1 MAQLKVRSYLTI
13 RPTQYISPKGGMS
26 PYYIGTIKGINRLGG
41 VVESLGK
48 HLEQVN
54 TLYKFRNEFL
64 IQSQAQRIKLE
75 QKGILLD
82 EKAEKAEEDKNK
94 RWWKRFLDQKNE
106 DESEKSA
113 KKPESVV
120 DAGASVVKKAISP
133 LKKFLQQFSPLFEA
147 FIRFTVVGGIL
158 NWITD
163 RKTEDLAKT
172 IGNVIRVF
180 SFVKKLVGFGIG
192 TLLDGLTNL
201 FGGYD
206 KITKGNLAGAL
217 QGLLGVGQFLAGVAL
232 IKGAQYIMMPWKLI
246 TDVGWVIKLFTEW
259 GKING
264 ESEGAARNKD
274 ITGYVDKN
282 GNTISKEDFEKAK
295 KSAARNDAKR
305 AKQKGKGWAY
315 SGGQDAVSDRYRSQH
330 AKRKKNFL
338 QRGAQRSR
346 IGLKRATRG
355 VRGQF
360 KAAGNWM
367 QANPAKGNAI
377 FSVVGGL
384 ARAGGGLMG
393 GENAGQAVGA
403 GLGQATGGIAGF
415 ALGNMLLPGVGGI
428 IGSMIGSVLGE
439 WVGTKLGPIIDPI
452 MKPIGNAFKLGF
464 DIIGTAISPVIETFG
479 EFLGS
484 LVDGLGALFQLCGW
498 LAKAGADVLKFAW
511 DNSIYKKAIDGM
523 IWVWQ
528 NKDNIGKAVGEAL
541 VQGAKGYLDTL
552 TFNVFDFDKQNK
564 RFAGGRVPFMAAGGL
579 LQTDSPE
586 VMGLKVAGNALL
598 STIDGALSA
607 FGIVGDITK
616 TTLSSDIGRLSST
629 FGAGKSVAFGGGRIT
644 SQVTRPQGKMSLA
657 SSSGDNS
664 RLESIVGTK
673 EVAFLT
679 AQPEQFKPQNDGS
692 IRGLLADIYNGLVSL
707 KILGG
712 DNVVVPS
719 PGGPGGVPSSAGSL
733 VPEGGLKGL
742 TDADW
747 KELAYIVSGEAGGGD
762 DRFGVAAVVLNRV
775 ASPKWPNNIKA
786 VGTQSGQFEA
796 VYTGKAR
803 YDQRLADDLKTNQG
817 KISAA
822 MNRLHGRDSFKG
834 QSQLSNRAPGDIM
847 FDPSGNFYHYGS
859 QHTKKDP
866 PPTPVPTEWKRWIQA
881 AQGGKIP
888 INKKK
893 YGLVNPTHTS
903 DKKLVK
909 EFQIPVGSEGSFRRF
924 AAGGLY
930 VFSTA
935 PAGPPKSMGNGRG
948 FKDTYGH
955 HQGSADGNSNG
966 NPDGPRPGG
975 IPRDYLLSL
984 KASPTTPDA
993 KGDRHPIRAGV
1004 SGIVDSVG
1012 EGWGAVR
1019 IKDST
1024 GAIFRSGHM
1033 SGIKVKVGDRV
1044 GPSTILGTQD
1054 SVGMNNGYVHA
1065 HIEAKTPALHNAW
1078 IRANVGAVSAD
1089 TGADGMPLGS
1099 DIASQPG
1106 AGGGGAQ
1113 TSLLGSSGE
1122 QKDVGTLL
1130 EEAFKK
1136 WSSAFGGAP
1145 AIAAVPTE
1153 TPNKVSPSKVT
1164 QSTSATSTQQ
1174 AVQTAS
1180 EQHTS
1185 REASKPQ
1192 GAIAT
1197 VPMVVPT
1204 AAGGAPPAPS
1214 VVVNKARPTA
1224 MVSQ

>member
-315 SGGQDAVSDRYRSQH
+315 SGGQDAVGDRYRAQYG
-330 AKRKKNFL
+330 KRKKNFL

-346 IGLKRATRG
+346 IGLNRATRG

-511 DNSIYKKAIDGM
+511 DNSLYKKAIDGM

-528 NKDNIGKAVGEAL
+528 NKDNIGKAVREAL

-564 RFAGGRVPFMAAGGL
+564 RFAGGRVPLMAAGGL

-692 IRGLLADIYNGLVSL
+692 IRGLLADIYNGLISL
-707 KILGG
+707 KVLGG
-712 DNVVVPS
+712 DNVVVPG
-719 PGGPGGVPSSAGSL
+719 PGPGGDVPMPQGSATDLVSGAKIFTELGLSPLAASYMSGNVQQESGWKGQRKPWVLNDGAGTNKGLISWNRGRLTNAEKFLGKPLEKASNAEQARWIIQEMKTSYKDSWAIVSNPKATKEQLKQAIYWYIGWGHEGARWKYGEHAYKAITGSKPSAS
-733 VPEGGLKGL
+733 VGGLIPL
-742 TDADW
+742 M
-747 KELAYIVSGEAGGGD
+747 
-762 DRFGVAAVVLNRV
+762 
-775 ASPKWPNNIKA
+775 A
-786 VGTQSGQFEA
+786 VGGKYKYESLEEYLKSKGK
-796 VYTGKAR
+796 TGEQIRKALTIQ
-803 YDQRLADDLKTNQG
+803 DIEGTELK
-817 KISAA
+817 
-822 MNRLHGRDSFKG
+822 R
-834 QSQLSNRAPGDIM
+834 
-847 FDPSGNFYHYGS
+847 
-859 QHTKKDP
+859 
-866 PPTPVPTEWKRWIQA
+866 
-881 AQGGKIP
+881 
-888 INKKK
+888 K
-893 YGLVNPTHTS
+893 Y
-903 DKKLVK
+903 
-909 EFQIPVGSEGSFRRF
+909 
-924 AAGGLY
+924 AAGGVYNYNLIPGQAY
-930 VFSTA
+930 GASRDGGSRQH
-935 PAGPPKSMGNGRG
+935 AGQDLDISGGEAVQTFGGGVVAGVYGQNVGDFGYGRYIDIWNDKLKVVERIAELSSYSVKKG
-948 FKDTYGH
+948 DVL
-955 HQGSADGNSNG
+955 
-966 NPDGPRPGG
+966 RPGQIVG
-975 IPRDYLLSL
+975 SGE
-984 KASPTTPDA
+984 TQT
-993 KGDRHPIRAGV
+993 GV
-1004 SGIVDSVG
+1004 
-1012 EGWGAVR
+1012 
-1019 IKDST
+1019 
-1024 GAIFRSGHM
+1024 
-1033 SGIKVKVGDRV
+1033 
-1044 GPSTILGTQD
+1044 
-1054 SVGMNNGYVHA
+1054 A
-1065 HIEAKTPALHNAW
+1065 HIEVRPMAKYAEKYGFSGTRNPLEFW
-1078 IRANVGAVSAD
+1078 KSVGAASISGGNKIKVTSEV
-1089 TGADGMPLGS
+1089 TGTADGLPPDVASTSGS
-1099 DIASQPG
+1099 SAR
-1106 AGGGGAQ
+1106 

-1130 EEAFKK
+1130 EEAFKS
-1136 WSSAFGGAP
+1136 WGTAFGSAP
-1145 AIAAVPTE
+1145 SIAAVPTE

-1164 QSTSATSTQQ
+1164 QSTSSTSTQQ
-1174 AVQTAS
+1174 QFQTAS

-1197 VPMVVPT
+1197 VPMAVPT
-1204 AAGGAPPAPS
+1204 ASGGAPPAPS